1 MPPRH
6 QLVAARIAYVAIVVL
21 ATLADLNFSPDL
33 AAAGER
39 LARALSPSVGWRDA
53 IDGLRN
59 EALFAGL
66 GAVWVVTSLT
76 GYARSEVGRATLAGA
91 VLSVL
96 VEGAQCFSSLRTASL
111 VDVATNTTG
120 VLLGATGTVVVL
132 WRVRSAR
139 GARSYFGVP
148 ALLVSGS
155 YLVAVLCEALTPL
168 FRSNFLVSDA
178 VGPGYRFAVALD
190 RALPLSIAEIPL
202 LDVPLFG
209 AAGFFAVLVFAE
221 GGRSLGRSALV
232 VAVAAGPALVVA
244 HLLHGFFGLPIR
256 FEAAAVDVIAVGLGA
271 WLAQRWL
278 AAATQR
284 LRGPERARALI
295 GAYAGLLVLWGWR
308 PLLPVATLREI
319 TDQFTAVRFIPLAS
333 LAERVDVFSA
343 AHVVQQFALYVPL
356 GAVLAVWPCRSQGRW
371 SDLRPALALAGIIE
385 IGHLVIS
392 DRFFDVTNAMIA
404 VAGLAMGWIVV
415 RRSGYTP
422 YGESFPAPARS
433 TRRG

>member
-221 GGRSLGRSALV
+221 GGRSLRKSALV

-244 HLLHGFFGLPIR
+244 HLLHGFFGELILQRVADVPHEAR
-256 FEAAAVDVIAVGLGA
+256 GAAA
-271 WLAQRWL
+271 WRWKWCSGQPIKIT
-278 AAATQR
+278 AT
-284 LRGPERARALI
+284 
-295 GAYAGLLVLWGWR
+295 
-308 PLLPVATLREI
+308 
-319 TDQFTAVRFIPLAS
+319 
-333 LAERVDVFSA
+333 
-343 AHVVQQFALYVPL
+343 
-356 GAVLAVWPCRSQGRW
+356 
-371 SDLRPALALAGIIE
+371 
-385 IGHLVIS
+385 
-392 DRFFDVTNAMIA
+392 
-404 VAGLAMGWIVV
+404 
-415 RRSGYTP
+415 
-422 YGESFPAPARS
+422 
-433 TRRG
+433 